1 MKRIMLAT
9 DFSERSDRALRR
21 AVLLAREHNA
31 VLDLIHVVD
40 DDRPRRIVEHESS
53 DGRMLLHELSRSL
66 QADEGLRCE
75 TAILLG
81 DPFDGIVRATRE
93 RHPDLLVI
101 GPHRRQ
107 ILRDAFIGTTAE
119 RTIRFAE
126 CPVLMVNGPPFAPY
140 RHVMLTTDLS
150 ENAASAVQR
159 YRDLG
164 LDRKVMHSILHV
176 FDVLALSM
184 GMSGTL
190 PKEDR
195 DFHIAEEARKARRNT
210 GDFAISVKG
219 PRMEVIVRYLETSTA
234 NEIRKAAE
242 EIGADLIVLS
252 TQGKGAVARMLL
264 GSVTQQVLQYA
275 TLDVLSIPPD
285 RRA

>member
-21 AVLLAREHNA
+21 AALLAREHDA
-31 VLDLIHVVD
+31 ALDLIHIVD
-40 DDRPRRIVEHESS
+40 DDRPRRIVEHELS
-53 DGRMLLHELSRSL
+53 DARMLLRELSLSL
-66 QADEGLRCE
+66 KDNDGIRCE
-75 TAILLG
+75 SEVLLG
-81 DPFDGIVRATRE
+81 DPFDGIVRATME

-119 RTIRFAE
+119 RTIRFAD
-126 CPVLMVNGPPFAPY
+126 CPVLMVNGPPVSSY

-150 ENAASAVQR
+150 ESAASSVQR
-159 YRDLG
+159 YLALG
-164 LDRKVMHSILHV
+164 LDPKVMHSILHV
-176 FDVLALSM
+176 YDVLALSM
-184 GMSGTL
+184 GLSGTL
-190 PKEDR
+190 PKADR
-195 DFHIAEEARKARRNT
+195 DFHIAEQAREARRDT
-210 GDFAISVKG
+210 GKFADGFDG

-234 NEIRKAAE
+234 NEIRRAAE

-252 TQGKGAVARMLL
+252 TQGKGAVARVLL

-275 TLDVLSIPPD
+275 TVDVLSIPPE
-285 RRA
+285 RKA

>member
-21 AVLLAREHNA
+21 AALLAREHGA

-40 DDRPRRIVEHESS
+40 DDRPRRIVEHETS
-53 DGRMLLHELSRSL
+53 DARMLLEELSLSL
-66 QADEGLRCE
+66 KGNDGIRCE
-75 TAILLG
+75 SGILLG
-81 DPFDGIVRATRE
+81 DPFDGIARATRE

-119 RTIRFAE
+119 RTIRFVD
-126 CPVLMVNGPPFAPY
+126 CPVLMVNGPPFSPY

-150 ENAASAVQR
+150 ENAASSVER
-159 YRDLG
+159 YLALG
-164 LDRKVMHSILHV
+164 MDPKVMHSILHV
-176 FDVLALSM
+176 YDVLALSM
-184 GMSGTL
+184 GLSGTL

-195 DFHIAEEARKARRNT
+195 DFHIAEHAREARRDTVKFAGGFT
-210 GDFAISVKG
+210 GS
-219 PRMEVIVRYLETSTA
+219 RMEVMVRYLETSTA
-234 NEIRKAAE
+234 NEIIKAAG

-275 TLDVLSIPPD
+275 TVDVLSIPPA
-285 RRA
+285 RSA